1 MESVKVN
8 DNNGTTAQEVQLLK
22 QRIESLEKIIL
33 SLQANQR
40 LHDHRITSL
49 EKQRDDKSACVA
61 GVSSNPAGLSF
72 RPQELSVAKTRKV
85 TQLEKDSHSL
95 SD

>member
-8 DNNGTTAQEVQLLK
+8 DDTGTTAQEVQLLK
-22 QRIESLEKIIL
+22 QRIESLEKVIL

-49 EKQRDDKSACVA
+49 EKQRDDKFAYVA
-61 GVSSNPAGLSF
+61 GVGSNHAGLSF
-72 RPQELSVAKTRKV
+72 RPQELSVAETRKV
-85 TQLEKDSHSL
+85 RQLEKDTRFAV
-95 SD
+95 